1 MDLQETWKKL
11 EAEKLNKPVLGS
23 LAIQK
28 KSKHPVQRLKTLYL
42 ITTGFAVTFLLIFIA
57 LFFLFHEPLVKGGL
71 IAVILC
77 YFFFLVVNWSMYKK
91 IKVDLPVDQNLKTVL
106 QHTYTFIS
114 DNIRF
119 QERAAIFIYPIAGT
133 SGFLMGGSVG
143 SGNIEKMMSTNFALI
158 SLVVT
163 LAILTPTG
171 YFLAKWLNR
180 ISYGKGLGKLKELI
194 DELEKPD

>member
-1 MDLQETWKKL
+1 MDLGEVWKKL
-11 EAEKLNKPVLGS
+11 ESDKLSKPVLG
-23 LAIQK
+23 AVHIQK
-28 KSKHPVQRLKTLYL
+28 KSKHPVQKLKNLYL
-42 ITTGFAVTFLLIFIA
+42 ITTGFTVFFLIAFIV
-57 LFFLFHEPLVKGGL
+57 LFFLFHEPIVKYGL
-71 IAVILC
+71 IAVSIC
-77 YFFFLVVNWSMYKK
+77 YAFFLIVNWSMYKK

-106 QHTYTFIS
+106 LHTYTFIS

-143 SGNIEKMMSTNFALI
+143 SGNIEKMMSTNFAII

-163 LAILTPTG
+163 LAILTPAG

-180 ISYGKGLGKLKELI
+180 VSYGNGLAKLKQLI
-194 DELEKPD
+194 DELENPD